1 MTYSEGMDLS
11 LCLSRV
17 ILKASKPSS
26 SGMLVYKH
34 FRSIE
39 IGLADSGK
47 DSFSLISS
55 RMCKGSDPNLEI
67 ILSENNL
74 LKSGLA
80 DVKAQLNISNTNELE
95 TKIAAAKSEV
105 LKVYKETKSLKLAFD
120 TVWTNQRELE
130 LKLSK
135 EMAVLV
141 CFYLL
146 LHTFSSGDLL
156 LSSQRFLLVSH
167 VLHSL
172 S

>member
-105 LKVYKETKSLKLAFD
+105 LKVYKETKSLKLEFA
-120 TVWTNQRELE
+120 
-130 LKLSK
+130 K
-135 EMAVLV
+135 
-141 CFYLL
+141 
-146 LHTFSSGDLL
+146 
-156 LSSQRFLLVSH
+156 
-167 VLHSL
+167 
-172 S
+172 